1 MSNRNNQVIL
11 ARNINTSPD
20 YCHVVD
26 LGTQGMIDLCIT
38 NAVYIGSDFSFV
50 RAFDNKVKVQI
61 DYNTAEKASYICIRD
76 NSLTTEAEFGWIDK
90 ITYIS
95 DGCVEITYTVDLWS
109 TWRDRI
115 VFNRCLIERQHTQND
130 VFGANRQCEPI
141 QIDSYVTNHTQDVDM
156 NPNRLRAQFS
166 ENRTGENTYI
176 SPAIADFDTEGIPHT
191 LYEMDAPLTTQALL
205 DFQRHYWGYVAEGH
219 GGSLLNVLL
228 YHTTGE
234 SQLIRIPHQTQLNG
248 YTPRNKK
255 TLQSPFCLT
264 KISNNFGQVNFL
276 KPELFAQNEAVF
288 QSLSVCSGIA
298 QTSLRPKYYAGMDD
312 SWDNSLSIS
321 DYPQLPVA
329 LDSYMTWMGQNKV
342 LSEQAAGRAAQNG
355 VLAAIGSLLGGGGV
369 ADAVMAGA
377 GSFLSAGQ
385 IMYAYYNHPDNAP
398 DTIVGRAT
406 GAYLNYASRKYA
418 FTIEQQSIP
427 NSRARA
433 VDDYFS
439 RYGYAVQEVDQVRTS
454 NPYFNF
460 HFVKVGGGECA
471 IEGAMPKD
479 ALTTLNGAFRRGIT
493 IHQTN
498 TMSCNFDA

>member
-1 MSNRNNQVIL
+1 MSSRNNQVIL
-11 ARNINTSPD
+11 TKGINTSPD
-20 YCHVVD
+20 YCHVLD
-26 LGTQGMIDLCIT
+26 IGKSALIDLCLA
-38 NAVYIGSDFSFV
+38 NSVYIGSDYSFV
-50 RAFDNKVKVQI
+50 RAFENRVKVQV
-61 DYNTAEKASYICIRD
+61 DYDTASKASYICIRD
-76 NSLTTEAEFGWIDK
+76 NSLTSEADFGWIDK

-95 DGCVEITYTVDLWS
+95 DGCVEITYTIDLWS
-109 TWRDRI
+109 TWRDRMN
-115 VFNRCLIERQHTQND
+115 FNKCFIERQHPQSDT
-130 VFGANRQCEPI
+130 FGANRQAEPI
-141 QIDSYVTNHTQDVDM
+141 QIDSYITNHTQDIDM

-176 SPAIADFDTEGIPHT
+176 SPSIADFDNEGIPHT

-205 DFQRHYWGYVAEGH
+205 DFQRHYWGYVQEGH

-234 SQLIRIPHQTQLNG
+234 SQLIRVPHQTQLDG
-248 YTPRNKK
+248 YTPLNKK

-276 KPELFAQNEAVF
+276 KPELFANNEAVF

-298 QTSLRPKYYAGMDD
+298 QTSLRPKYYAGMTDN
-312 SWDNSLSIS
+312 WDNSISIS

-355 VLAAIGSLLGGGGV
+355 VLAAVGSLLGGGGV
-369 ADAVMAGA
+369 ADAAMAGA

-398 DTIVGRAT
+398 DTIVGRST

-418 FTIEQQSIP
+418 FTIEQQSLP
-427 NSRARA
+427 ASRARA
-433 VDDYFS
+433 VDEYFS
-439 RYGYAVQEVDQVRTS
+439 RYGYAVQEVEQIHTN
-454 NPYFNF
+454 NPRFNF
-460 HFVKVGGGECA
+460 HFVKIGGGENA
-471 IEGAMPKD
+471 IQGNIPKP
-479 ALTTLNGAFRRGIT
+479 ALQELNNAFRRGIT
-493 IHQTN
+493 IHSSN
-498 TMSCNFDA
+498 TFSCEW